1 MRCPTCGAVRV
12 RLWSRREL
20 GTWALQRETLL
31 ELREPCGRRV
41 MLASVQRLLL
51 FDINFKWVP
60 QLLWALTSEMSGAT
74 LAVIHCQSD
83 YEAEQG
89 EGKLSNKAKGER

>member
-1 MRCPTCGAVRV
+1 MSRV
-12 RLWSRREL
+12 AGVVL
-20 GTWALQRETLL
+20 
-31 ELREPCGRRV
+31 
-41 MLASVQRLLL
+41 LASIQRLLL

-60 QLLWALTSEMSGAT
+60 QLLRALTSEMSGAT